1 MINKG
6 LDKSLGH
13 VCLAAISDY
22 WRNWSSKFAYW
33 EECTKGNRGGGG
45 GEGGREMNSS
55 PGRGR
60 WNLRERMQGG
70 DIVVF
75 VRFYKFA
82 VKLLIGLS

>member
-1 MINKG
+1 MEK
-6 LDKSLGH
+6 
-13 VCLAAISDY
+13 
-22 WRNWSSKFAYW
+22 
-33 EECTKGNRGGGG
+33 EGGGA
-45 GEGGREMNSS
+45 GGREMNSS

>member
-22 WRNWSSKFAYW
+22 WRKLKF
-33 EECTKGNRGGGG
+33 EICRLRGMHKGKWRRG

-55 PGRGR
+55 LGRGR
-60 WNLRERMQGG
+60 WNLRGNACKGE

-75 VRFYKFA
+75 VRFYKFT